1 MSVLAR
7 SRTDS
12 SQVETY
18 QTKRSDVVGTA
29 TIPLGYKLR
38 QQIVGAKYP
47 ELKTNQLRL
56 QGGSRNNAITRPQ
69 HPQLGDR
76 ILNTQVYDSVIP
88 TDRRFY
94 SNALLC
100 DDKKLE
106 YSRNSLTLKERT
118 DKTIRRNQIRD
129 CIQKNTS
136 ANEED
141 INIRRA
147 KLRNMISS
155 EEALL
160 SRELVNLDHKRKDT
174 RAEEA
179 AKQDE
184 LHRMREE
191 EERRH
196 LVTSKRQQQ
205 YFENSPEARDKMSRE
220 IARGVKFANLAQ
232 ILEKNSRHR
241 EEKQLDQLWHEI
253 MSKEAAAQKQHEN
266 NLLAKRRAREKETG
280 SILSQQMAARSSTE
294 EELRRQ
300 REEERQELENLWA
313 QVREEEVR
321 NLEAEKLK
329 REKFKRDL
337 EEQLT
342 EARKQFAD
350 KMKQEKEISSYMKYL
365 EELKAEQAKRKEEV
379 EAIIEQSARDIEAR
393 RDLARKQ
400 YQEHQ
405 ARLRH
410 EIIRAR
416 DDQLKAKRDLEA
428 KQRRKVKEEREVCRK
443 DAQLAAAASVEDVY
457 KKKEMARRYRQELQ
471 AQLELQ
477 EINKRR
483 DAIEDM
489 EKYQRALK
497 EQDEYEKFKD
507 EVVKKPDFIP
517 IDAFKFMMK
526 ECAARQDSKQKNF

>member
-1 MSVLAR
+1 
-7 SRTDS
+7 
-12 SQVETY
+12 
-18 QTKRSDVVGTA
+18 
-29 TIPLGYKLR
+29 
-38 QQIVGAKYP
+38 
-47 ELKTNQLRL
+47 
-56 QGGSRNNAITRPQ
+56 
-69 HPQLGDR
+69 
-76 ILNTQVYDSVIP
+76 
-88 TDRRFY
+88 
-94 SNALLC
+94 
-100 DDKKLE
+100 
-106 YSRNSLTLKERT
+106 
-118 DKTIRRNQIRD
+118 
-129 CIQKNTS
+129 
-136 ANEED
+136 
-141 INIRRA
+141 
-147 KLRNMISS
+147 MISS

-350 KMKQEKEISSYMKYL
+350 KMKQEAAVAEKLKFISEAEINEEKKRISDSKIKLQKEISSYMKYL